1 MPVRPQSRHH
11 VLEATTGESTYS
23 RYDRAIAAEAVRWL
37 SQEGTGQSRPWALF
51 VSFVEPHFP
60 LQVPESYL
68 RLYPPDSVPMPV
80 CWRPDEWA
88 THPVIAAKRRQQAL
102 DEPFDEG
109 TIRRALATY
118 YGMVTFLDDQ
128 IGLVLGALRDAGLET
143 DTRVVYTTD
152 HGDMLGDHGLWW
164 KSVMYEGA
172 AALPMLIAGPDVPAG
187 KTVATNVSLVDAFPT
202 IVEATGAAPAPEDAD
217 LPGQSLLR
225 TAQEEDRPRVVLSE
239 YHAIYSPSAMFMLR
253 DARYKYV
260 EYVGYP
266 PQLFDLDDDPDET
279 HDLAGES
286 AHAAALA
293 ACAAELRLRLA
304 PATPETLD
312 RRAKADQVR
321 RIDAAGGADAVL
333 AGGVKIPFTPAP
345 TV

>member
-1 MPVRPQSRHH
+1 
-11 VLEATTGESTYS
+11 
-23 RYDRAIAAEAVRWL
+23 
-37 SQEGTGQSRPWALF
+37 
-51 VSFVEPHFP
+51 
-60 LQVPESYL
+60 
-68 RLYPPDSVPMPV
+68 V
-80 CWRPDEWA
+80 CWRPEEWSR
-88 THPVIAAKRRQQAL
+88 HPVITAKRRQQAL

-128 IGLVLGALRDAGLET
+128 IGLVLGALHDAGLET

-172 AALPMLIAGPDVPAG
+172 AALPMLVAGPDVPAG

-217 LPGQSLLR
+217 LPGQSLVQ
-225 TAQEEDRPRVVLSE
+225 TAQADDRPRAVLSE

-266 PQLFDLDDDPDET
+266 PQLFDLDDDPDEA
-279 HDLAGES
+279 HDLAGE
-286 AHAAALA
+286 
-293 ACAAELRLRLA
+293 
-304 PATPETLD
+304 PATPETID
-312 RRAKADQVR
+312 RRAKTDQAR
-321 RIDAAGGADAVL
+321 RIDGAGGVDAVL

-345 TV
+345 TVP